1 MTIIAL
7 DQSTTA
13 TGLSVFENGEL
24 VNYYLIKPK
33 KKKRIDEVSYVYDK
47 TKRTLFIDMP
57 EWKYEITLLRTTLI
71 TDIIEKELRKIA
83 PDVVYF
89 EEIFENG
96 NPKGYKS
103 LGRLQGFIAHLC
115 HTLNIPYKIIEES
128 KWINTW
134 GTYDRTI
141 KRPER
146 KKDIMKKVNDYYGLD
161 ITVDDLSD
169 SIALGRY
176 ATEIEKEN

>member
-13 TGLSVFENGEL
+13 TGLSKFENGEL
-24 VNYYLIKPK
+24 VNYYLIKPRK
-33 KKKRIDEVSYVYDK
+33 KKHINEVSYIYDK
-47 TKRTLFIDMP
+47 TKCTLFIDMP
-57 EWKYEITLLRTTLI
+57 EWKYEITLLRTTFI
-71 TDIIEKELRKIA
+71 TDVIEKELCKTN
-83 PDVVYF
+83 PDIVYF
-89 EEIFENG
+89 EEIFENR

-115 HTLNIPYKIIEES
+115 HKLNIPYKIIEES

-146 KKDIMKKVNDYYGLD
+146 KKDIMKKVNDYYSLN